1 MTMNQFKK
9 RTIMLETYKKVKKL
23 EKKIETDLYLES
35 EIERSEPL
43 SSYLQDNPDGST
55 WYGADVLIVYKLTKE
70 MRDWGLRSPS
80 RSIVKTK
87 HAEGLAWLFTTL
99 GKIFSQEIDSV
110 NKYFFYADLAGAAN
124 TFLRRTD
131 FDCDLKD
138 LLLEVVRSSKRYL

>member
-1 MTMNQFKK
+1 
-9 RTIMLETYKKVKKL
+9 MLETYKKVKKL

-35 EIERSEPL
+35 EIESSEPL
-43 SSYLQDNPDGST
+43 SSYLQDHPDGST

-99 GKIFSQEIDSV
+99 GKIFSQEINSV
-110 NKYFFYADLAGAAN
+110 NKYFFYADLADAAN
-124 TFLRRTD
+124 TFLRRTN

>member
-1 MTMNQFKK
+1 
-9 RTIMLETYKKVKKL
+9 MLETYKKVKKL

-43 SSYLQDNPDGST
+43 SSYLQDHPDGST

-87 HAEGLAWLFTTL
+87 YAEGLAWLFTTL

-110 NKYFFYADLAGAAN
+110 NKYFFYADLADAAN
-124 TFLRRTD
+124 TFLRRTN

>member
-1 MTMNQFKK
+1 MNTNKSKK
-9 RTIMLETYKKVKKL
+9 NTVMLETYKKVKKL

-43 SSYLQDNPDGST
+43 SSYLQDHPDGST

-110 NKYFFYADLAGAAN
+110 NKYFFYADLADAAN